1 MVLRYQGNFLLS
13 IGAETVAAA
22 EAEEFEELLITIG
35 VSDPLRAS
43 TCFPHLGHTTQS
55 ISIIWPQ
62 NLQYFVSFIIL
73 SPFRNRKI
81 VRHVR

>member
-22 EAEEFEELLITIG
+22 EAEEFAELLITIG

-62 NLQYFVSFIIL
+62 NLQYFVFSIQS
-73 SPFRNRKI
+73 SPFI
-81 VRHVR
+81 SM

>member
-22 EAEEFEELLITIG
+22 EAEELAELLITIG
-35 VSDPLRAS
+35 VSDPFRAS

-62 NLQYFVSFIIL
+62 NLQYFVFSIQS
-73 SPFRNRKI
+73 SPFI
-81 VRHVR
+81 SM

>member
-1 MVLRYQGNFLLS
+1 MVRRYHGNFLL
-13 IGAETVAAA
+13 IAGAETVAAA
-22 EAEEFEELLITIG
+22 EAEELAELLITIG
-35 VSDPLRAS
+35 ASAPFKAS

-62 NLQYFVSFIIL
+62 NLQYVVSFIIL

-81 VRHVR
+81 VRHGR